1 MHACLIPKCLVSV
14 RIHGL
19 FTKTLSPPAFVAQT
33 RVTLQWCLH
42 KADLAISP
50 LLRRLS
56 PCNLA
61 CDGIKV

>member
-1 MHACLIPKCLVSV
+1 MSDSKMFSICENSWTFYKNSV
-14 RIHGL
+14 
-19 FTKTLSPPAFVAQT
+19 SPPAFVAQT
-33 RVTLQWCLH
+33 RVTLQWYLH